1 MKPKVVP
8 MPLFGAERI
17 GVFGK
22 IDEFGAELQVLMFR
36 DGDEFRNTQV
46 SVMQGRPAKCA
57 NATSTESSCGC
68 GRDRRWI
75 KPRKA
80 ATQSCARVRSRVS
93 LGEAIQL
100 ARGKPVTTPELFGP

>member
-17 GVFGK
+17 GVLVKLMNSARNSKFRCSVTVMNLETLTSASCRAGPRNVPTPQVPK
-22 IDEFGAELQVLMFR
+22 VPAAAGATVAGL
-36 DGDEFRNTQV
+36 NH
-46 SVMQGRPAKCA
+46 AK
-57 NATSTESSCGC
+57 
-68 GRDRRWI
+68 
-75 KPRKA
+75 PPPKA
-80 ATQSCARVRSRVS
+80 APAFVPGVS